1 MSAALLRVVTVLV
14 IGAMVVPRLDRVERS
29 IAGFGMT
36 VVLLVAAVLVMFRIP
51 VRRFG
56 DHRDR
61 RRRRRQKSTRPWWEP

>member
-14 IGAMVVPRLDRVERS
+14 IIAMAVPQLDGVERS
-29 IAGFGMT
+29 MAGFGMT
-36 VVLLVAAVLVMFRIP
+36 VVLLVAAVMVMFRIP

-61 RRRRRQKSTRPWWEP
+61 RKRRRKSTRPWWEP